1 MNLLSNKI
9 TEHLQIRLRKRR
21 NLFFFSLITPIT
33 KPLSILDIGGTVE
46 FWENTDIINNSDFNI
61 TLLNLECFR
70 SEYSNIHSIVGDAR
84 DLQIFDDNKFDIVFS
99 NSVIE
104 HVGDFYDQMKMAKEV
119 QRVGKAYYVQT
130 PNYYFPIEPH
140 YRAIGFQF
148 LPFNTKVYALQKFKM
163 GRAEKITDRNSAINE
178 ANRIRLLK
186 PKELKYLFPQANIF
200 KERFFG
206 FTKSLIA
213 YYGFIL
219 K

>member
-1 MNLLSNKI
+1 
-9 TEHLQIRLRKRR
+9 
-21 NLFFFSLITPIT
+21 
-33 KPLSILDIGGTVE
+33 
-46 FWENTDIINNSDFNI
+46 
-61 TLLNLECFR
+61 
-70 SEYSNIHSIVGDAR
+70 
-84 DLQIFDDNKFDIVFS
+84 
-99 NSVIE
+99 
-104 HVGDFYDQMKMAKEV
+104 MAKEV

-163 GRAEKITDRNSAINE
+163 GRVEKITDRNSAINE

-186 PKELKYLFPQANIF
+186 LKELKYLFHNSIIF
-200 KERFFG
+200 KERFLG

-213 YYGFIL
+213 YYGFNL